1 MKRPECPCRYCEDRT
16 SECHK
21 DCERYASWKRL
32 DWKYKGLKYSET
44 HNEINSY
51 ISERRRNGNT

>member
-1 MKRPECPCRYCEDRT
+1 MKRPECPCRYC
-16 SECHK
+16 
-21 DCERYASWKRL
+21 DCERYTSWKKL